1 MLQLRSAINK
11 KKLEKKKEPVVLFI
25 GRELHVFL
33 KLLGLSFVWN
43 CTLIS
48 SSILTII
55 DHQDIFWKIYF
66 DELCF
71 DARLIE
77 LVIVLELTILYGLP
91 RWQWNSEFYLVSLFI
106 FIIKFVWS
114 ILLGWWITFFVYYGI
129 FGGGGVALINVS
141 KELDKLH
148 ATCNRW
154 CQSLEFSFYR
164 MLLRCLSLFLSQISF
179 SFLVCC

>member
-1 MLQLRSAINK
+1 MFGI
-11 KKLEKKKEPVVLFI
+11 V
-25 GRELHVFL
+25 H
-33 KLLGLSFVWN
+33 SFPQA
-43 CTLIS
+43 S
-48 SSILTII
+48 LTII
-55 DHQDIFWKIYF
+55 DHQEIFWKIYF
-66 DELCF
+66 DDLCF

-164 MLLRCLSLFLSQISF
+164 MLLRCLSLFFFFYLKSLF
-179 SFLVCC
+179 HFLFFANLAVH